1 MQRLRLF
8 VFTLGHFCVDSYA
21 SMLTPALPFIRDRL
35 DLSFAQIGLLGS
47 FVQLSNLGQ
56 PLLGILG
63 DYLRGRWLIAIGI
76 GLAAVFAP
84 LLGIAPTFGWLVPCV
99 MLGGLGVS
107 AFHPSAF
114 ALAGD
119 LSGERRTFGLA
130 LFIFGGTMAL
140 AFTPLWVP
148 AVVSTFGM
156 RALPLATIPGLLM
169 LPAVIAIIPA
179 RTAPR
184 SALPERWAEFRRA
197 IAPIGVIVAVVIL
210 RSIAGFGFA
219 FFMPLLGHERGLSP
233 LIWGLAL
240 SVYNLSGVVGSL
252 ILGYLADRRDPKPLV
267 LASLVLSTPFLLL
280 ALSADGLLALVLLAV
295 GGTMVFAT
303 NSILVA
309 MAQQHAP
316 TNAGFVSSLPGGFS
330 WGVAGLTMPLF
341 GLMADAAGVAAV
353 MRIMALL
360 PLGAAVLGLLLP
372 RQAARGGRLRPAGA
386 ESRRG

>member
-21 SMLTPALPFIRDRL
+21 AMLTPALPFVRERL
-35 DLSFAQIGLLGS
+35 GLTFAQIGLLGS

-63 DYLRGRWLIAIGI
+63 DYLRGRWLIFAGI
-76 GLAAVFAP
+76 ALAAVFAP
-84 LLGIAPTFGWLVPCV
+84 LVGVAPSFGWLVPVV
-99 MLGGLGVS
+99 MLGGLGVA
-107 AFHPSAF
+107 AFHPSGF

-119 LSGERRTFGLA
+119 LGGERRAFGLA
-130 LFIFGGTMAL
+130 LFIFGGTLAL

-148 AVVSTFGM
+148 ALVTTLGM
-156 RALPLATIPGLLM
+156 GWLPLATIPGLLI
-169 LPAVIAIIPA
+169 LPFVIAAVPA

-184 SALPERWAEFRRA
+184 SGSAERVAEFRRA
-197 IAPIGVIVAVVIL
+197 IAPVGAIVAVVIV
-210 RSIAGFGFA
+210 RSIGGFGFA
-219 FFMPLLGHERGLSP
+219 FFLPLLGQERGMSP
-233 LIWGLAL
+233 FAWGLAL

-252 ILGYLADRRDPKPLV
+252 VLGYLADRRDPKPLV
-267 LASLVLSTPFLLL
+267 LGSL
-280 ALSADGLLALVLLAV
+280 ALSAPFMLLALTAEGLAALALLA
-295 GGTMVFAT
+295 GGGAMVFAT

-316 TNAGFVSSLPGGFS
+316 ANAGFVSSLPGGFS

-341 GLMADAAGVAAV
+341 GLIADASGVTAV

-360 PLGAAVLGLLLP
+360 PLAAAVLGVFLP
-372 RQAARGGRLRPAGA
+372 RQAARRQTLRPAGA
-386 ESRRG
+386 GAARG

>member
-21 SMLTPALPFIRDRL
+21 TMLTPALPFIRDRL
-35 DLSFAQIGLLGS
+35 DLSFAQIGLLGT

-76 GLAAVFAP
+76 VLAAVFAP
-84 LLGIAPTFGWLVPCV
+84 LIGLAPTFGWLVPCV
-99 MLGGLGVS
+99 MLGGLGVA

-119 LSGERRTFGLA
+119 LSGERRSFGLA

-140 AFTPLWVP
+140 AVSPLWVP
-148 AVVSTFGM
+148 AVISTFGF
-156 RALPLATIPGLLM
+156 RALPLATIPGLLA
-169 LPAVIAIIPA
+169 LPFVIAIIPA
-179 RTAPR
+179 RTTPR
-184 SALPERWAEFRRA
+184 PRLRERLVEFRGA
-197 IAPIGVIVAVVIL
+197 IAPISIIVAVVIV
-210 RSIAGFGFA
+210 RSIGGFGFA
-219 FFMPLLGHERGLSP
+219 FFLPLLGQERGLP
-233 LIWGLAL
+233 LLVWGIAL

-252 ILGYLADRRDPKPLV
+252 ILGYLADRRDAKPLI
-267 LASLVLSTPFLLL
+267 LGSLLLSTPFMLL
-280 ALSADGLLALVLLAV
+280 ALSTEGLLPLIMLSL

-341 GLMADAAGVAAV
+341 GLMADISGVQSV

-360 PLGAAVLGLLLP
+360 PLGAAVIGFWLP
-372 RQAARGGRLRPAGA
+372 RRVVQSEIMQPTGPEATHG
-386 ESRRG
+386 